1 MHRLSFAK
9 QGWFLPII
17 VKKCHFLTYNRVEQ
31 LSKTKASTLKSSE
44 KNRTLYFKPT
54 VVKVKV
60 TLISKGQHTDVSFCL
75 FFCFVLIRTS
85 FLLLLYAGAL
95 LSFILVQTKKHQL
108 VNFKLSS
115 HNYSCRHTYLFSDA
129 SHKTLPCKCKQPC
142 PDTCS

>member
-75 FFCFVLIRTS
+75 FFCFVL
-85 FLLLLYAGAL
+85 AP
-95 LSFILVQTKKHQL
+95 
-108 VNFKLSS
+108 LSS
-115 HNYSCRHTYLFSDA
+115 SFFMLEH
-129 SHKTLPCKCKQPC
+129 
-142 PDTCS
+142 